1 MVGANGSG
9 SRYRTTRDR
18 FRAIVTERMLPSR
31 SLVCDG
37 FDAPPPF
44 QRAPNPLLQTPLVMS
59 RLDEMTLH
67 ASVSTRRLERVPARS
82 AGDRI
87 LSDQVAPESAPT
99 EARQRF
105 LDDPQMSAIKDA
117 RRDLRML
124 KATVRRLAADCDT
137 IVRQSDVRQEDAPA
151 PRNRERDA
159 LHLQARA
166 DAVAVLIQ
174 ETEGVLSRLEAQA

>member
-1 MVGANGSG
+1 
-9 SRYRTTRDR
+9 
-18 FRAIVTERMLPSR
+18 
-31 SLVCDG
+31 
-37 FDAPPPF
+37 
-44 QRAPNPLLQTPLVMS
+44 MS
-59 RLDEMTLH
+59 RFHEITLH
-67 ASVSTRRLERVPARS
+67 AFVLTRRPERVSARS

-87 LSDQVAPESAPT
+87 PSDRVALEPAP
-99 EARQRF
+99 ADACQRS
-105 LDDPQMSAIKDA
+105 LDSLRMSAIQDA

-151 PRNRERDA
+151 PRNWERDA

-174 ETEGVLSRLEAQA
+174 ETERVLSRLEARA